1 MTLRSQAD
9 RRYVRRWSVESR
21 LRIIGLHV
29 VALPISI
36 AVIALIIVGDE
47 LRQGKVTDASAF
59 IADLESAIVFGSAS
73 YALAAIPI
81 VLFLLAFHRIHR
93 DGRLRSTV
101 TGSLLAILVV
111 TTGVYVGLRLVSVS
125 VNNTELRAAL
135 WTTPVWP
142 IYGAVVARVEGVAR
156 YGRGPR
162 GDTKSRATG

>member
-9 RRYVRRWSVESR
+9 RRYGHLWSVQSR

-36 AVIALIIVGDE
+36 AVITLIIVVDE

-59 IADLESAIVFGSAS
+59 IADLETGIVFGSAS

-81 VLFLLAFHRIHR
+81 VLFLLAFHRVHR
-93 DGRLRSTV
+93 DGTLRSIF
-101 TGSLLAILVV
+101 TGSLLAILLV

-125 VNNTELRAAL
+125 VNNAELQAAI
-135 WTTPVWP
+135 WTTPVWAV
-142 IYGAVVARVEGVAR
+142 YGAVVARAWR
-156 YGRGPR
+156 
-162 GDTKSRATG
+162 